1 MWGYEM
7 AALPPVPEVEGPRAE
22 FKQEL
27 QNLEELCPS
36 SHEWRNTFRL
46 DRESVAFPSMG
57 DANKKLM
64 TN

>member
-1 MWGYEM
+1 ME
-7 AALPPVPEVEGPRAE
+7 LPPVPEPEGPRAE

-36 SHEWRNTFRL
+36 HGEWRNTFRL
-46 DRESVAFPSMG
+46 DRESIAFLGMS